1 MREVVIKAGKVSIRA
16 RLLDTP
22 TADQIWNVLPIYT
35 SAKTWGKELYFPAPI
50 EQGCEAGAR
59 DVVSK
64 GEIAFWPDG
73 DAIAI
78 AFGATPLSRRGEIR
92 LASACNVW
100 AHALDDVDQLRSVY
114 AGESVSVVEAGSLDD
129 QPLRSDEAVA
139 ARA

>member
-1 MREVVIKAGKVSIRA
+1 MREVVIKAGKVAIRA

-22 TADQIWNVLPIYT
+22 TADQIWNALPIYA
-35 SAKTWGKELYFPAPI
+35 SAKTWGKEVYFPAPI
-50 EQGCEAGAR
+50 AQGCEEGAR

-73 DAIAI
+73 DSIAI
-78 AFGATPLSRRGEIR
+78 PFGATPLSRRGEMR

-114 AGESVSVVEAGSLDD
+114 AGESVSVVEAGSLED
-129 QPLRSDEAVA
+129 QLLCAEAAIA